1 MQHSPEAPLAASQT
15 AASPW
20 TGFFFALAGAVAVAA
35 LYAFGV
41 GRSKAEELHSKEG
54 FVAPSFQASNDMS
67 LSRSAARQE
76 AHYSHG
82 AEGWTP
88 MPPTRSSGV
97 YVHAGASPVARSG
110 HHAFEALAAS
120 PSMPSLPLRPRQE
133 HADLCCGELQL
144 NASSSASRPGAR
156 GQNAYL
162 QTEDDMEGWWAAR
175 RKGYEDRGPQS
186 PHDVASSPSRSP
198 GRGYRDYMDKF
209 SQEAR
214 DSGHLGGSP
223 SSMGNTGAH
232 QAQTLRAMLAPL
244 EERRWSNRSPLSASP
259 HAHAHSPGADLR
271 PASSFAE
278 SAWSQSQAPLPRGS
292 IEV

>member
-1 MQHSPEAPLAASQT
+1 LPSPPPEAAQPGGAIGGVSDGGL
-15 AASPW
+15 PW
-20 TGFFFALAGAVAVAA
+20 DWGFFALAGAVAVAA
-35 LYAFGV
+35 LYSFGV
-41 GRSKAEELHSKEG
+41 GRSKVEELHSKDG
-54 FVAPSFQASNDMS
+54 FVAPSF
-67 LSRSAARQE
+67 QE

-88 MPPTRSSGV
+88 MPPTRSSDV
-97 YVHAGASPVARSG
+97 YAHAGASPVARSE

-156 GQNAYL
+156 GQNTYL

-259 HAHAHSPGADLR
+259 HAHSHSPGADLR
-271 PASSFAE
+271 PANSFAE